1 VALLGEVYAVAGKTA
16 AVEVRYSRELSAAR
30 AVSHSMAMLM
40 ATAVFALQGS
50 VVAAAGPAAA
60 LSYLMAGVVVCL
72 TLLCYVELLARSGR
86 EGGAY
91 ALLSETTRGPLGFL
105 TGWAVLLGSLLLCAL
120 LALGFA
126 ATVGAVFGTYLGV
139 DLPESLLAAV
149 FTLIIAGYNVVG
161 GWSHRR
167 ARDVTTWVAF
177 AALLLLC
184 ALCLP
189 RIQLDNYRPFS
200 PHGYLGVQSGLSL
213 LLIGFLA
220 LESVPLIVSE
230 IRQPRRAVPKAFFTT
245 AGLGTVLFVA
255 VALAAGGVL
264 TTVRLGETAL
274 PVAAMAQVFLGGY
287 GQLAMLLLSAVLM
300 PLAMNSAL
308 LSVVRQAQV
317 MDQDGVLPELVRRRT
332 ARWHTPY
339 VLLILAGLAAA
350 LVCLTSGLEPVARL
364 GGFCALF
371 VMSMVAVGDAVHE
384 PNEEQVSGF
393 RLPVRPLFP
402 ALALVVNVFLMPIMG
417 ASAVTVGAIWLA
429 VGLGV
434 YIAYARGKLIEGQ
447 EGVVVFRTKREPT
460 EAQYRVLVPVGPSER
475 PSQLIGLA
483 VALAGGEGGEVMPLR
498 VVTLPHQVPL
508 QEGARMAAG
517 IESVFSLSLGSQDT
531 SPVTLT
537 PVTRVARS
545 VAQGIIDAARE
556 EKCDL
561 ILLSWEGYT
570 ETKGRIMGHVLD
582 PVVENAPCDVVLVKG
597 DGLST
602 TKTILLPTSGGPHA
616 SIAAE
621 VGVKIARRYEG
632 QLTVMYVCREGATD
646 EECQHGMEMIGRT
659 IEGLPTDD
667 LVKTKVVTA
676 PGIVSGILAEAQE
689 YDLMLL
695 GASEEGLFDRV
706 LFGTIPERI
715 AQRSPVPVMIV
726 KQRAPLPQFWVRRAW
741 NAVYGVL
748 PSLEAE
754 ERSAVYLQTREGS
767 RGDIDFFV
775 MIALSAIIASLGL
788 LLDSAAVIIG
798 GMLVAPL
805 MSPIIGIA
813 LSIAL
818 GNVRLLRD
826 AVESTIKGVFVAVVV
841 GLVVGAISPLS
852 VVTSEILART
862 RPDLLDLAVALASGA
877 AGAYAM
883 SRKEVSAAL
892 PGVAI
897 AAALVPPLGVVGIV
911 LAFNR
916 GGVAGGG
923 LLLFTTNL
931 VAITFAGAM
940 VFLLLGFR
948 PARGAKER
956 EIQVRRGLVI
966 SVLLLLVISLPL
978 ALILGRAVQAS
989 QQREVI
995 DRVLNEELD
1004 KLEHV
1009 SLVSFELDYQGET
1022 IALTV
1027 IVYAA
1032 QEIDEATVEH
1042 LDGAV
1047 TEGVGQPVALDLI
1060 AIPVSKL
1067 VAP

>member
-1 VALLGEVYAVAGKTA
+1 MAGEFSTA
-16 AVEVRYSRELSAAR
+16 EVQFSRELSTGRVVSRSLAILI
-30 AVSHSMAMLM
+30 AVALF
-40 ATAVFALQGS
+40 TLQGP
-50 VVAAAGPAAA
+50 AMTAAGPSAA
-60 LSYLMAGVVVCL
+60 LSYLLLGVAVSL
-72 TLLCYVELLARSGR
+72 TLLCYVELLKSCRR

-91 ALLSETTRGPLGFL
+91 VLLSEATRGPLAFL
-105 TGWAVLLGSLLLCAL
+105 TGWAVLLGGLLLCAV

-126 ATVGAVFGTYLGV
+126 AIVSTICEVYLGV
-139 DLPESLLAAV
+139 GLPQSLLGALL
-149 FTLIIAGYNVVG
+149 TLIIAAYNVLG

-167 ARDVTTWVAF
+167 ARDVVTWLAF
-177 AALLLLC
+177 SSLLILC
-184 ALCLP
+184 VLCLP
-189 RIQLDNYRPFS
+189 RIQLANYRPFS
-200 PHGYLGVQSGLSL
+200 PHGYGGIQSGLSL
-213 LLIGFLA
+213 MVLGFLA
-220 LESVPLIVSE
+220 LESVPLTVSE
-230 IRQPRRAVPKAFFTT
+230 IRRPRRAIPQSFFAT
-245 AGLGTVLFVA
+245 AGLATFLLVTVTLV
-255 VALAAGGVL
+255 AGGVV
-264 TTVRLGETAL
+264 TSSALGQAGL
-274 PVAAMAQVFLGGY
+274 PVAEMARQCLGEY
-287 GQLAMLLLSAVLM
+287 GQIAMLLFAAVFIPM
-300 PLAMNSAL
+300 AMNSTL

-317 MDQDGVLPELVRRRT
+317 MDDDGVLPEFLRRRT
-332 ARWHTPY
+332 TRWGTPHVLLLSAGSGAALLCLAGDVELVARW
-339 VLLILAGLAAA
+339 
-350 LVCLTSGLEPVARL
+350 

-371 VMSMVAVGDAVHE
+371 VMSMVALGDVICLRSLDEA
-384 PNEEQVSGF
+384 PAF

-402 ALALVVNVFLMPIMG
+402 ALALVVNVFLMPVMG
-417 ASAVTVGAIWLA
+417 AIPVLAGAIWLA
-429 VGLGV
+429 AGLGV
-434 YIAYARGKLIEGQ
+434 YIAYVRGKLIEGQ
-447 EGVVVFRTKREPT
+447 EGVVVFRSKREPR
-460 EAQYRVLVPVGPSER
+460 EAQYRVLVPVGPGERASE
-475 PSQLIGLA
+475 LIRLA
-483 VALAGGEGGEVMPLR
+483 VGLAGGEGGEVLALR
-498 VVTLPHQVPL
+498 VVTLPPQVPL

-517 IESVFSLSLGSQDT
+517 TESVFSLSLGSEDT
-531 SPVTLT
+531 GPVTLT

-545 VAQGIIDAARE
+545 VSQGIIDAATE

-561 ILLSWEGYT
+561 LLLSWEGHT
-570 ETKGRIMGHVLD
+570 EAKGRIMGQILD

-597 DGLST
+597 DELSAA
-602 TKTILLPTSGGPHA
+602 KTILLPTGGGPHA
-616 SIAAE
+616 FIAAQ
-621 VGVKIARRYEG
+621 VAVKLAKLFGG
-632 QLTVMYVCREGATD
+632 QVTVVYICREGATD
-646 EECQHGMEMIGRT
+646 AECQHGVDMINQT
-659 IEGLPTDD
+659 IEGLPTND
-667 LVKTKVVTA
+667 LVKTRVVTA
-676 PGIVSGILAEAQE
+676 PGIVSGILREAQD
-689 YDLMLL
+689 YDLLLL

-715 AQRSPVPVMIV
+715 ARKSPVPVMIV
-726 KQRAPLPQFWVRRAW
+726 KQRAPLPQFWLRRLW
-741 NAVYGVL
+741 NAVYGLL
-748 PSLEAE
+748 PALEAE
-754 ERSAVYLQTREGS
+754 ERSQVYLQTREGS
-767 RGDIDFFV
+767 RADIDFFV

-826 AVESTIKGVFVAVVV
+826 AIESTIKGVFVAVVV
-841 GLVVGAISPLS
+841 GLVVGSISPLS

-862 RPDLLDLAVALASGA
+862 RPDLLDLVVALASGA

-897 AAALVPPLGVVGIV
+897 AAALVPPLGVVGIG
-911 LAFNR
+911 LAIHR
-916 GGVAGGG
+916 VGVAGGG

-948 PARGAKER
+948 PARGERER

-966 SVLLLLVISLPL
+966 SVLLLLVVSLPL
-978 ALILGRAVQAS
+978 ALIFGSAVQAS

-1032 QEIDEATVEH
+1032 QEIDEATVQH
-1042 LDGAV
+1042 LDEVV
-1047 TEGVGQPVALDLI
+1047 TEGVGQPVALDVI

>member
-1 VALLGEVYAVAGKTA
+1 MAEETA
-16 AVEVRYSRELSAAR
+16 AVEVRYSRELSTSR
-30 AVSHSMAMLM
+30 AVSRSLAILM

-50 VVAAAGPAAA
+50 VMAAAGPAAA
-60 LSYLMAGVVVCL
+60 VSYLLAGVVVCL
-72 TLLCYVELLARSGR
+72 TLLCYVELLTSSGR

-91 ALLSETTRGPLGFL
+91 TLLSEATRGPVAFL

-126 ATVGAVFGTYLGV
+126 ANVGAIFGAYLGV
-139 DLPESLLAAV
+139 DLPESLLAALL
-149 FTLIIAGYNVVG
+149 TLIIAAYNVLG

-167 ARDVTTWVAF
+167 ARDVVTWLAF

-184 ALCLP
+184 VLCLP
-189 RIQLDNYRPFS
+189 PIQLDNYRPFS

-220 LESVPLIVSE
+220 LESVPLTISE
-230 IRQPRRAVPKAFFTT
+230 IRQPRRAVPQAFFATV
-245 AGLGTVLFVA
+245 GLGTFLFVA

-264 TTVRLGETAL
+264 TSARLGETPL
-274 PVAAMAQVFLGGY
+274 PVAAMAQFFLGGY
-287 GQLAMLLLSAVLM
+287 GQLAMLLLSAIFML
-300 PLAMNSAL
+300 LAMNSAL

-317 MDQDGVLPELVRRRT
+317 MDQDGVLPELLRRRAT
-332 ARWHTPY
+332 RWQTPY

-350 LVCLTSGLEPVARL
+350 LLCLTSGLELVARL

-371 VMSMVAVGDAVHE
+371 VMSMVAVGDAVRE
-384 PNEEQVSGF
+384 RNEEQLSGF

-417 ASAVTVGAIWLA
+417 ALAVTVGAIWLA
-429 VGLGV
+429 VGFGV

-460 EAQYRVLVPVGPSER
+460 DAQYRVLVPVGPSER
-475 PSQLIGLA
+475 PSQLIRLA
-483 VALAGGEGGEVMPLR
+483 VALAGGEGGEVLPLR
-498 VVTLPHQVPL
+498 VVTLPAQVPL
-508 QEGARMAAG
+508 HEGARKAQG
-517 IESVFSLSLGSQDT
+517 VESVFSWSLGAEDT
-531 SPVTLT
+531 GSVSLT

-545 VAQGIIDAARE
+545 VSQGIIDTATE

-561 ILLSWEGYT
+561 ILLSWEGYS
-570 ETKGRIMGHVLD
+570 ETKGRILGQTLD

-597 DGLST
+597 DELST
-602 TKTILLPTSGGPHA
+602 PKTILLPTSGGPHA

-646 EECQHGMEMIGRT
+646 EERQHGMEMIELT

-667 LVKTKVVTA
+667 LVKTMVTTA
-676 PGIVSGILAEAQE
+676 SGIVRGILSEAQG

-715 AQRSPVPVMIV
+715 ARKSPVPVMIV
-726 KQRAPLPQFWVRRAW
+726 KRRAPLPQFWLRRLW
-741 NAVYGVL
+741 NTVYGVL
-748 PSLEAE
+748 PTLEAE
-754 ERSAVYLQTREGS
+754 ERSQVYLQTREGS
-767 RGDIDFFV
+767 RADIDFFV
-775 MIALSAIIASLGL
+775 MIALSSIIATLGL
-788 LLDSAAVIIG
+788 LLNSAAVIIG

-826 AVESTIKGVFVAVVV
+826 AAESTIKGVFVTVVV
-841 GLVVGAISPLS
+841 GLVVAAISPLS
-852 VVTSEILART
+852 AVTGEILART
-862 RPDLLDLAVALASGA
+862 RPNLLDLAVALASGA

-897 AAALVPPLGVVGIV
+897 AAALVPPLGVVGIG
-911 LAFNR
+911 LAINR
-916 GGVAGGG
+916 AEVAGGG

-948 PARGAKER
+948 PARGGRER
-956 EIQVRRGLVI
+956 ELQVRRGLVI
-966 SVLLLLVISLPL
+966 SVLLLLVVSLPL
-978 ALILGRAVQAS
+978 ALIFGRAVQAS

-1009 SLVSFELDYQGET
+1009 SLVGFEVDYQGENLV
-1022 IALTV
+1022 LTV
-1027 IVYAA
+1027 TVYAA
-1032 QEIDEATVEH
+1032 QKVEEATVQH
-1042 LDGAV
+1042 LDDVV
-1047 TEGVGQPVALDLI
+1047 TEGVGQSVELHLI
-1060 AIPVSKL
+1060 AIPVSKMEAL
-1067 VAP
+1067 